1 MDHGG
6 IAGIGLVV
14 ARGDSAKAFE
24 AAEEVFDQMTPL
36 IHLEVA
42 RNVLGTIS
50 LWRDDGKSTTLIQVS
65 ADRITIECFAGEQ
78 GGEVDVL
85 EQGVDTGA
93 VVPLAAQPSP
103 HF

>member
-14 ARGDSAKAFE
+14 ARGDTPKGFE

-36 IHLEVA
+36 VHLEVA

-50 LWRDDGKSTTLIQVS
+50 LWRNDGKSTTLIQVS
-65 ADRITIECFAGEQ
+65 AERITIERFVGEQ
-78 GGEVDVL
+78 GC
-85 EQGVDTGA
+85 GA
-93 VVPLAAQPSP
+93 VLVHSDDGSIND
-103 HF
+103 HVFEIGVFG